1 MIELKKLKGL
11 KVTVMG
17 LGLHGGGIASAR
29 FFAEAGSIV
38 TVTDLGSPEI
48 LQPSVDKLSD
58 LNIRFVLGEHR
69 ESDFTD
75 ADMVIKNP
83 AVPSTS
89 RYLKLSKK
97 IETDISVFLQI
108 ADNRIIAVTGS
119 KGKST
124 TVSAVYHVMKKV
136 YPRVKLGGNI
146 TVSPLTFIN
155 DLKQEDPVILELSS
169 WQLADLGEREL
180 LKPEISVITNIMHD
194 HQNRYKC
201 FEDYIY
207 DKKLIYRNQTAHEI
221 SIFSDDEYGREFQS
235 ESRGNKY
242 TFYAEKPAEAK
253 QKKAAWLE
261 KSKGYFSEDGKKIDE
276 ILSEKL
282 SVPGEHFR
290 LNMLIAALILNR
302 FHIKNEIIRTELSA
316 FTGVA
321 HRMEHFATKR
331 GVTFYNDSAA
341 TIPEA
346 TAAAVESFSTP
357 LILITGGTDKEL
369 LFDSLKESLK
379 IPKAIYMLEGSGTE
393 KIIPILKENG
403 IAWHGPYSSMKE
415 ALNQS
420 LESAIEGDSIILS
433 PGCTSFGMF
442 LNEFDRG
449 DTFKEL
455 VKAL

>member
-1 MIELKKLKGL
+1 MIKLEKLKGL

-38 TVTDLGSPEI
+38 TVTDLDSPEI
-48 LQPSVDKLSD
+48 LQPSVEKLKD
-58 LNIRFVLGEHR
+58 LKINFVLGEHKK
-69 ESDFTD
+69 SDFTN
-75 ADMVIKNP
+75 ADIVIKNP
-83 AVPSTS
+83 AVPSS
-89 RYLKLSKK
+89 SPFLKLAKR
-97 IETDISVFLQI
+97 IETDISVFLQLTK
-108 ADNRIIAVTGS
+108 NRIIAVTGS

-136 YPRVKLGGNI
+136 YPRTKLGGNI
-146 TVSPLTFIN
+146 TVSPLTFFS

-180 LKPEISVITNIMHD
+180 LKPEIAVITNIMHD

-201 FEDYIY
+201 FEDYVS
-207 DKKLIYRNQTAHEI
+207 DKKLIYKNQTSHEI
-221 SIFSDDEYGREFQS
+221 SIFSDDKYGREFQA
-235 ESRGNKY
+235 ESRGNQY
-242 TFYAEKPAEAK
+242 NFYAEKPAEDK
-253 QKKAAWLE
+253 LKKAAWLE
-261 KSKGYFSEDGKKIDE
+261 NSKGYFSEDGINIVP

-302 FHIKNEIIRTELSA
+302 FHINNEIIRTELSA

-321 HRMEHFATKR
+321 HRMERFATKR

-379 IPKAIYMLEGSGTE
+379 IPKAIFMLEGSGTD
-393 KIIPILKENG
+393 KILPILKENG
-403 IAWHGPYSSMKE
+403 IPWHGPYSTLKK
-415 ALNQS
+415 ALDQS
-420 LESAIEGDSIILS
+420 LKSAIKGDSVILS

-449 DTFKEL
+449 NKFKEL
-455 VKAL
+455 VKDL